1 VEIAICKDTPGIRS
15 PILVYRGYPSGH
27 FDSAQET
34 ATHAH
39 AAQRAA
45 RGVLHATKMDT
56 PGLWTTEW
64 RIPFASL
71 DVDPAKDRRLAFNIT
86 VRKSADNQWRMWRG
100 TGTATFEVFEAG
112 FIELE

>member
-1 VEIAICKDTPGIRS
+1 M
-15 PILVYRGYPSGH
+15 YRGYPSGH